1 MVLKG
6 KLYLIEL
13 VINLLAQAENYLK
26 KYFGYTSFRPGQQE
40 IIQNI
45 LSQTNTLG
53 ILPTGGGKSICFQ
66 IPALVL
72 PGTAI
77 VISPLISLMKDQ
89 VDALR
94 TAGIPAAYI
103 NSTLSSE
110 EYQHISA
117 GIRNGKYKLVY
128 VAPERFGSMA
138 FLELLNN
145 ISINAI
151 IFDEAH
157 CISQWGHD
165 FRPSYRSVVSEL
177 GNLNQEPV
185 IAALTATATQDVAED
200 IRRLL
205 NISED
210 NTFVTGFARDNLSFQ
225 VLKGVN
231 KRDFILQTLNKH
243 KNEAGIIYTS
253 SRRETDQLYQ
263 FLKGRNCSVAKY
275 HAGLKEEERKKAQDA
290 FVFDESN
297 IMVAT
302 NAFGMGIDKSNVRY
316 VIHYNLPRNIEAYY
330 QEAGRAGRDG
340 EDSICYLLFA
350 PQDIQLQKFL
360 IEESSLDPR
369 KMEQEYSKLKDMIN
383 YCHTE
388 KCLQSYIIDYFD
400 ENAEAIRCGKCSSC
414 MDERTSIDI
423 TQEALMIFSCIKRMG
438 ERFGVSM
445 TAQVLKGSGNKRI
458 RELNFNKLSTFGLM
472 KNRKEKEIA
481 DMINYLLAEGYLVLT
496 DGKYPTVRLSENAI
510 PVLKGQKK
518 LSMKISK
525 PVLVQEADENIELF
539 EMLRRLRKEIAD
551 KENVPPFV
559 VFADTALKEMCRY
572 FPVTKDMMLNIKG
585 VGQMKFDKYGEYFI
599 QAIKEFAEEHDI
611 SPMPSAEPP
620 SMTEESQD
628 DRPSYQISYD
638 YYMDGMSIREIAKKR
653 NFSPI
658 TIQEHIF
665 RSVKEGNAIDW
676 SDIFNETEE
685 KLVLQAAEKA
695 GKDKLKPIKEELPDE
710 IDYFK
715 IKAVL
720 VKDELQK
727 QN

>member
-1 MVLKG
+1 
-6 KLYLIEL
+6 

-26 KYFGYTSFRPGQQE
+26 KYFGYTSFRPGQQD

-45 LSQTNTLG
+45 LSQNNTLG

-89 VDALR
+89 VDALSL
-94 TAGIPAAYI
+94 AGIPAAFI
-103 NSTLSSE
+103 NSTLSSA
-110 EYQHISA
+110 EYQHVMA
-117 GIRNGKYKLVY
+117 GIRNGEYKLVY

-138 FLELLNN
+138 FLELLND
-145 ISINAI
+145 ISISAI
-151 IFDEAH
+151 VFDEAH

-165 FRPSYRSVVSEL
+165 FRPSYRSVVEEL
-177 GNLNQEPV
+177 NSLYQKPV
-185 IAALTATATQDVAED
+185 IAALTATATRDVAED

-205 NISED
+205 NIGEEH
-210 NTFVTGFARDNLSFQ
+210 TFITGFARENLSFH

-231 KRDFILQTLNKH
+231 KRDFILQTIKKH

-253 SRRETDQLYQ
+253 SRKETDQLYQ
-263 FLKGRNCSVAKY
+263 FLKSKNCSAAKY
-275 HAGLKEEERKKAQDA
+275 HAGLKEEERKEAQNS
-290 FVFDESN
+290 FVYDESD
-297 IMVAT
+297 IMIAT
-302 NAFGMGIDKSNVRY
+302 NAFGMGIDKSNVRF

-340 EDSICYLLFA
+340 VDSTCYLLFA

-360 IEESSLDPR
+360 IEESSLNQQ
-369 KMEQEYSKLKDMIN
+369 KMEQEYSKLKDMVN

-388 KCLQSYIIDYFD
+388 KCLQSYIIEYFD
-400 ENAEAIRCGKCSSC
+400 ENADPIRCGKCSSC
-414 MDERTSIDI
+414 LDERTSMDI

-438 ERFGVSM
+438 ERFGITL
-445 TAQVLKGSGNKRI
+445 TAQVLKGSNNKRI
-458 RELNFNKLSTFGLM
+458 REMNFNKLSTFGLL

-481 DMINYLLAEGYLVLT
+481 DMINYLLAEDYLALT
-496 DGKYPTVRLSENAI
+496 DGKYPTVRLSASAV
-510 PVLKGQKK
+510 PVLKGQKR
-518 LSMKISK
+518 LFMKISE
-525 PVLVQEADENIELF
+525 PVPVQETDENIELF
-539 EMLRRLRKEIAD
+539 EMLRKLRKKIAD
-551 KENVPPFV
+551 EENVPPFV
-559 VFADTALKEMCRY
+559 VFADASLKEMSRY
-572 FPVTKDMMLNIKG
+572 FPVSKEMMLNIKG
-585 VGQMKFDKYGEYFI
+585 VGQMKYEKYGEDFI
-599 QAIKEFAEEHDI
+599 QAIREFAEEHNS
-611 SPMPSAEPP
+611 SPNPAAEAPP
-620 SMTEESQD
+620 KTEEPID
-628 DRPSYQISYD
+628 DRPSYLISFD
-638 YYMDGMSIREIAKKR
+638 YYKDGDSIREIAKKR

-665 RSVKEGNAIDW
+665 RSIREGNVIDW
-676 SDIFNETEE
+676 SEIFNETEE

-695 GKDKLKPIKEELPDE
+695 GRDKLKPIKEELPEE

-727 QN
+727 QI

>member
-1 MVLKG
+1 
-6 KLYLIEL
+6 
-13 VINLLAQAENYLK
+13 LLAQAENYLK
-26 KYFGYTSFRPGQQE
+26 KYFGYTSFRPGQQD

-89 VDALR
+89 VDALSL
-94 TAGIPAAYI
+94 AGIPAAFI
-103 NSTLSSE
+103 NSTLSSA
-110 EYQHISA
+110 EYQHVMA
-117 GIRNGKYKLVY
+117 GIRNGEYKLVY

-138 FLELLNN
+138 FLELLND
-145 ISINAI
+145 ISISAI
-151 IFDEAH
+151 VFDEAH

-165 FRPSYRSVVSEL
+165 FRPSYRSVVEEL
-177 GNLNQEPV
+177 NSLYQKPV
-185 IAALTATATQDVAED
+185 IAALTATATRDVAED

-205 NISED
+205 NIGEEH
-210 NTFVTGFARDNLSFQ
+210 TFITGFARENLSFH

-231 KRDFILQTLNKH
+231 KRDFILQTIKKH

-253 SRRETDQLYQ
+253 SRKETDQLYQ
-263 FLKGRNCSVAKY
+263 FLKSKNCSAAKY
-275 HAGLKEEERKKAQDA
+275 HAGLTEEERKEAQNS
-290 FVFDESN
+290 FVYDESD
-297 IMVAT
+297 IMIAT
-302 NAFGMGIDKSNVRY
+302 NAFGMGIDKSNVRF

-340 EDSICYLLFA
+340 VDSTCYLLFA

-360 IEESSLDPR
+360 IEESSLNQQ
-369 KMEQEYSKLKDMIN
+369 KMEQEYSKLKDMVN

-388 KCLQSYIIDYFD
+388 KCLQSYIIEYFD
-400 ENAEAIRCGKCSSC
+400 ENADPIRCGKCSSC
-414 MDERTSIDI
+414 LDERTSMDI

-438 ERFGVSM
+438 ERFGITL
-445 TAQVLKGSGNKRI
+445 TAQVLKGSNNKRI
-458 RELNFNKLSTFGLM
+458 REMNFNKLSTFGLL

-481 DMINYLLAEGYLVLT
+481 DMINYLLAEDYLALT
-496 DGKYPTVRLSENAI
+496 DGKYPTVRLSASAV
-510 PVLKGQKK
+510 PVLKGQKR
-518 LSMKISK
+518 LFMKISE
-525 PVLVQEADENIELF
+525 PVPVQETDENIELF
-539 EMLRRLRKEIAD
+539 EMLRKLRKKIAD
-551 KENVPPFV
+551 EENVPPFV
-559 VFADTALKEMCRY
+559 VFADASLKEMSRY
-572 FPVTKDMMLNIKG
+572 FPVSKDMMLNIKG
-585 VGQMKFDKYGEYFI
+585 VGQMKYEKYGEDFI
-599 QAIKEFAEEHDI
+599 QAIREFAEEHNI
-611 SPMPSAEPP
+611 SPNPAAEAPSK
-620 SMTEESQD
+620 TEEPID
-628 DRPSYQISYD
+628 DRPSYLISFD
-638 YYMDGMSIREIAKKR
+638 YYKDGDSIREIAKKR

-665 RSVKEGNAIDW
+665 RSVREGNVIDW
-676 SDIFNETEE
+676 SEIFNETEE

-695 GKDKLKPIKEELPDE
+695 GRDKLKPIKEELPEE

-727 QN
+727 QI

>member
-1 MVLKG
+1 M
-6 KLYLIEL
+6 
-13 VINLLAQAENYLK
+13 LAQAENYLK

-89 VDALR
+89 VDALSL
-94 TAGIPAAYI
+94 AGIPAAFI
-103 NSTLSSE
+103 NSTLSSA
-110 EYQHISA
+110 EYQHVVA
-117 GIRNGKYKLVY
+117 GIRKGEYKLVY

-138 FLELLNN
+138 FLDLLND
-145 ISINAI
+145 ISISAI
-151 IFDEAH
+151 VFDEAH

-165 FRPSYRSVVSEL
+165 FRPSYRSVVAEL
-177 GNLNQEPV
+177 NSLNQKPV
-185 IAALTATATQDVAED
+185 IAALTATATRDVAND

-205 NISED
+205 NIGEEH
-210 NTFVTGFARDNLSFQ
+210 TFITGFARENLSFH

-231 KRDFILQTLNKH
+231 KRDFILQTIKKH

-253 SRRETDQLYQ
+253 SRKETDQLYQ
-263 FLKGRNCSVAKY
+263 FLKGKNLSAAKY
-275 HAGLKEEERKKAQDA
+275 HAGLKEEERKEAQDT
-290 FVFDESN
+290 FVYDESD
-297 IMVAT
+297 IMIAT

-340 EDSICYLLFA
+340 VDSTCYLLFA

-360 IEESSLDPR
+360 IEESSLNQQ
-369 KMEQEYSKLKDMIN
+369 KMEQEYSKLKDMVN

-388 KCLQSYIIDYFD
+388 KCLQSYIIEYFD
-400 ENAEAIRCGKCSSC
+400 ENADPIQCVKCSSC
-414 MDERTSIDI
+414 LDERTSMDI

-438 ERFGVSM
+438 ERFGITL
-445 TAQVLKGSGNKRI
+445 TAQVLKGSNNKRI
-458 RELNFNKLSTFGLM
+458 REMNFHKLSTFGLL
-472 KNRKEKEIA
+472 KSRKEKEIG
-481 DMINYLLAEGYLVLT
+481 DMINYLLAEDYLALT
-496 DGKYPTVRLSENAI
+496 DGKYPTVKLSASAV
-510 PVLKGQKK
+510 PVLKGQKR
-518 LSMKISK
+518 LFMKISE
-525 PVLVQEADENIELF
+525 PVRIQETEENNELF
-539 EMLRRLRKEIAD
+539 EMLRKLRKVIAD
-551 KENVPPFV
+551 EENVPPFV
-559 VFADTALKEMCRY
+559 VFADAALKEMSRY
-572 FPVTKDMMLNIKG
+572 FPVSKDMMLNIKG
-585 VGQMKFDKYGEYFI
+585 VGQMKFEKYGEDFI
-599 QAIKEFAEEHDI
+599 QAIREFAEEHNI
-611 SPMPSAEPP
+611 SPKPATEAPSKSEEPI
-620 SMTEESQD
+620 D
-628 DRPSYQISYD
+628 DRPSYQISFD
-638 YYMDGMSIREIAKKR
+638 YYKDGDSIREIAKKR

-665 RSVKEGNAIDW
+665 RSIREGNVIDW

-695 GKDKLKPIKEELPDE
+695 GRDKLKPIKEELPEE

-720 VKDELQK
+720 IKDELLK
-727 QN
+727 QI

>member
-1 MVLKG
+1 M
-6 KLYLIEL
+6 
-13 VINLLAQAENYLK
+13 LAQAENYLK
-26 KYFGYTSFRPGQQE
+26 KYFGYTSFRPGQQD

-89 VDALR
+89 VDALSL
-94 TAGIPAAYI
+94 AGIPAAFI
-103 NSTLSSE
+103 NSTLSSA
-110 EYQHISA
+110 EYQHVMA
-117 GIRNGKYKLVY
+117 GIRNGEYKLVY

-138 FLELLNN
+138 FLELLND
-145 ISINAI
+145 ISISAI
-151 IFDEAH
+151 VFDEAH

-165 FRPSYRSVVSEL
+165 FRPSYRSVVEEL
-177 GNLNQEPV
+177 NSLYQKPV
-185 IAALTATATQDVAED
+185 IAALTATATRDVAED

-205 NISED
+205 NIGEEH
-210 NTFVTGFARDNLSFQ
+210 TFITGFARENLSFH

-231 KRDFILQTLNKH
+231 KRDFILQTIKKH

-253 SRRETDQLYQ
+253 SRKETDQLYQ
-263 FLKGRNCSVAKY
+263 FLKSKNCSAAKY
-275 HAGLKEEERKKAQDA
+275 HAGLTEEERKEAQNS
-290 FVFDESN
+290 FVYDESD
-297 IMVAT
+297 IMIAT
-302 NAFGMGIDKSNVRY
+302 NAFGMGIDKSNVRF

-340 EDSICYLLFA
+340 VDSTCYLLFA

-360 IEESSLDPR
+360 IEESSLNQQ
-369 KMEQEYSKLKDMIN
+369 KMEQEYSKLKDMVN

-388 KCLQSYIIDYFD
+388 KCLQSYIIEYFD
-400 ENAEAIRCGKCSSC
+400 ENADPIRCGKCSSC
-414 MDERTSIDI
+414 LDERTSMDI

-438 ERFGVSM
+438 ERFGITL
-445 TAQVLKGSGNKRI
+445 TAQVLKGSNNKRI
-458 RELNFNKLSTFGLM
+458 REMNFNKLSTFGLL

-481 DMINYLLAEGYLVLT
+481 DMINYLLAEDYLALT
-496 DGKYPTVRLSENAI
+496 EGKYPTVRLSASAV
-510 PVLKGQKK
+510 PVLKGQKR
-518 LSMKISK
+518 LFMKISE
-525 PVLVQEADENIELF
+525 PVPVQETDENIELF
-539 EMLRRLRKEIAD
+539 EMLRKLRKKIAD
-551 KENVPPFV
+551 EENVPPFV
-559 VFADTALKEMCRY
+559 VFADASLKEMSRY
-572 FPVTKDMMLNIKG
+572 FPVSKDMMLNIKG
-585 VGQMKFDKYGEYFI
+585 VGQMKYEKYGEDFI
-599 QAIKEFAEEHDI
+599 QAIREFAEEHNI
-611 SPMPSAEPP
+611 SPNPAAEAPSK
-620 SMTEESQD
+620 TEEPID
-628 DRPSYQISYD
+628 DRPSYLISFD
-638 YYMDGMSIREIAKKR
+638 YYKDGDSIREIAKKR

-665 RSVKEGNAIDW
+665 RSVREGNVIDW
-676 SDIFNETEE
+676 SEIFNETEE

-695 GKDKLKPIKEELPDE
+695 GRDKLKPIKEELPEE

-727 QN
+727 QI

>member
-1 MVLKG
+1 M
-6 KLYLIEL
+6 
-13 VINLLAQAENYLK
+13 LAQAENYLK
-26 KYFGYTSFRPGQQE
+26 KYFGYTSFRPGQQD

-89 VDALR
+89 VDALSL
-94 TAGIPAAYI
+94 AGIPAAFI
-103 NSTLSSE
+103 NSTLCSA
-110 EYQHISA
+110 EYQHVMA
-117 GIRNGKYKLVY
+117 GIRNGEYKLVY

-138 FLELLNN
+138 FLELLND
-145 ISINAI
+145 ISISAI
-151 IFDEAH
+151 VFDEAH

-165 FRPSYRSVVSEL
+165 FRPSYRSVVEEL
-177 GNLNQEPV
+177 NSLYQKPV
-185 IAALTATATQDVAED
+185 IAALTATATRDVAED

-205 NISED
+205 NIGEEH
-210 NTFVTGFARDNLSFQ
+210 TFITGFARENLSFH

-231 KRDFILQTLNKH
+231 KRDFILQTIKKH

-253 SRRETDQLYQ
+253 SRKETDQLYQ
-263 FLKGRNCSVAKY
+263 FLKSKNCSAAKY
-275 HAGLKEEERKKAQDA
+275 HAGLTEEERKEAQNS
-290 FVFDESN
+290 FVYDESD
-297 IMVAT
+297 IMIAT
-302 NAFGMGIDKSNVRY
+302 NAFGMGIDKSNVRF

-340 EDSICYLLFA
+340 VDSTCYLLFA

-360 IEESSLDPR
+360 IEESSLNQQ
-369 KMEQEYSKLKDMIN
+369 KMEQEYSKLKDMVN

-388 KCLQSYIIDYFD
+388 KCLQSYIIEYFD
-400 ENAEAIRCGKCSSC
+400 ENADPIRCGKCSSC
-414 MDERTSIDI
+414 LDERTSMDI

-438 ERFGVSM
+438 ERFGITL
-445 TAQVLKGSGNKRI
+445 TAQVLKGSNNKRI
-458 RELNFNKLSTFGLM
+458 REMNFNKLSTFGLL

-481 DMINYLLAEGYLVLT
+481 DMINYLLAEDYLALT
-496 DGKYPTVRLSENAI
+496 DGKYPTVRLSASAV
-510 PVLKGQKK
+510 PVLKGQKR
-518 LSMKISK
+518 LFMKISE
-525 PVLVQEADENIELF
+525 PVPVQETDENIELF
-539 EMLRRLRKEIAD
+539 EMLRKLRKKIAD
-551 KENVPPFV
+551 EENVPPFV
-559 VFADTALKEMCRY
+559 VFADASLKEMSRY
-572 FPVTKDMMLNIKG
+572 FPVSKDMMLNIKG
-585 VGQMKFDKYGEYFI
+585 VGQMKYEKYGEDFI
-599 QAIKEFAEEHDI
+599 QAIREFAEEHNI
-611 SPMPSAEPP
+611 SPNPAAEAPSK
-620 SMTEESQD
+620 TEEPID
-628 DRPSYQISYD
+628 DRPSYLISFD
-638 YYMDGMSIREIAKKR
+638 YYKDGDSIREIAKKR

-665 RSVKEGNAIDW
+665 RSVREGNVIDW
-676 SDIFNETEE
+676 SEIFNETEE

-695 GKDKLKPIKEELPDE
+695 GRDKLKPIKEELPEE

-727 QN
+727 QI

>member
-1 MVLKG
+1 M
-6 KLYLIEL
+6 
-13 VINLLAQAENYLK
+13 LAQAENYLK
-26 KYFGYTSFRPGQQE
+26 KYFGYTSFRPGQQD

-89 VDALR
+89 VDALSL
-94 TAGIPAAYI
+94 AGIPAAFI
-103 NSTLSSE
+103 NSTLSSA
-110 EYQHISA
+110 EYQHVMA
-117 GIRNGKYKLVY
+117 GIRNGEYKLVY

-138 FLELLNN
+138 FLELLND
-145 ISINAI
+145 ISISAI
-151 IFDEAH
+151 VFDEAH

-165 FRPSYRSVVSEL
+165 FRPSYRSVVEEL
-177 GNLNQEPV
+177 NSLYQKPV
-185 IAALTATATQDVAED
+185 IAALTATATRDVAED

-205 NISED
+205 NIGEEH
-210 NTFVTGFARDNLSFQ
+210 TFITGFARENLSFH

-231 KRDFILQTLNKH
+231 KRDFILQTIKKH

-253 SRRETDQLYQ
+253 SRKETDQLYQ
-263 FLKGRNCSVAKY
+263 FLKSKNCSAAKY
-275 HAGLKEEERKKAQDA
+275 HAGLTEEERKEAQNS
-290 FVFDESN
+290 FVYDESD
-297 IMVAT
+297 IMIAT
-302 NAFGMGIDKSNVRY
+302 NAFGMGIDKSNVRF

-340 EDSICYLLFA
+340 VDSTCYLLFA

-360 IEESSLDPR
+360 IEESSLNQQ
-369 KMEQEYSKLKDMIN
+369 KMEQEYSKLKDMVN

-388 KCLQSYIIDYFD
+388 KCLQSYIIEYFD
-400 ENAEAIRCGKCSSC
+400 ENADPIRCGKCSSC
-414 MDERTSIDI
+414 LDERTSMDI

-438 ERFGVSM
+438 ERFGITLS
-445 TAQVLKGSGNKRI
+445 AQVLKGSNNKRI
-458 RELNFNKLSTFGLM
+458 REMNFNKLSTFGLL

-481 DMINYLLAEGYLVLT
+481 DMINYLLAEDYLALT
-496 DGKYPTVRLSENAI
+496 DGKYPTVRLSASAV
-510 PVLKGQKK
+510 PVLKGQKR
-518 LSMKISK
+518 LFMKISE
-525 PVLVQEADENIELF
+525 PVPVQETDENIELF
-539 EMLRRLRKEIAD
+539 EMLRKLRKKFAD
-551 KENVPPFV
+551 EENVPPFV
-559 VFADTALKEMCRY
+559 VFADASLKEMSRY
-572 FPVTKDMMLNIKG
+572 FPVSKEMMLNIKG
-585 VGQMKFDKYGEYFI
+585 VGQMKYEKYGEDFI
-599 QAIKEFAEEHDI
+599 QAIREFAEEHNI
-611 SPMPSAEPP
+611 SPNPAAEAPSK
-620 SMTEESQD
+620 TEEPID
-628 DRPSYQISYD
+628 DRPSYLISFD
-638 YYMDGMSIREIAKKR
+638 YYKDGDSIREIAKKR

-665 RSVKEGNAIDW
+665 RSVREGNVIDW
-676 SDIFNETEE
+676 SEIFNETEE

-695 GKDKLKPIKEELPDE
+695 GRDKLKPIKEELPEE

-727 QN
+727 QI

>member
-1 MVLKG
+1 M
-6 KLYLIEL
+6 
-13 VINLLAQAENYLK
+13 LAQAENYLK

-45 LSQTNTLG
+45 LSHTNTLG

-89 VDALR
+89 VDALSL
-94 TAGIPAAYI
+94 AGIPAAFI
-103 NSTLSSE
+103 NSTLSSA
-110 EYQHISA
+110 EYQQVVA
-117 GIRNGKYKLVY
+117 GIRNGEYKLVY

-138 FLELLNN
+138 FLELLNV
-145 ISINAI
+145 ISISAI
-151 IFDEAH
+151 VFDEAH

-165 FRPSYRSVVSEL
+165 FRPSYRSVVAEL
-177 GNLNQEPV
+177 NRLNQKPV
-185 IAALTATATQDVAED
+185 ITALTATATRDVADD

-205 NISED
+205 NIKEE
-210 NTFVTGFARDNLSFQ
+210 NTFITGFARENLSFH

-231 KRDFILQTLNKH
+231 KRDFILQTIKKH

-253 SRRETDQLYQ
+253 SRKETDQLYQ
-263 FLKGRNCSVAKY
+263 FLKGKNCSAAKY
-275 HAGLKEEERKKAQDA
+275 HAGLKEEERKEAQDA
-290 FVFDESN
+290 FVYDESD
-297 IMVAT
+297 IMIAT

-340 EDSICYLLFA
+340 VDSTCYLLFA

-360 IEESSLDPR
+360 IEESSLNQQ
-369 KMEQEYSKLKDMIN
+369 KMEQEYSKLKDMVN

-388 KCLQSYIIDYFD
+388 KCLQSYIIEYFD
-400 ENAEAIRCGKCSSC
+400 ENAESIQCGKCSSC
-414 MDERTSIDI
+414 LDERTSIDI

-438 ERFGVSM
+438 ERFGITL
-445 TAQVLKGSGNKRI
+445 TAQVLKGSNNKRI
-458 RELNFNKLSTFGLM
+458 REMNFQKLSTFGLL

-481 DMINYLLAEGYLVLT
+481 DMINYLLAEDYLILT
-496 DGKYPTVRLSENAI
+496 DGKYPTVRLSASAV
-510 PVLKGQKK
+510 PVLKGQKR
-518 LSMKISK
+518 LSMKLNEHV
-525 PVLVQEADENIELF
+525 PVQETEENNELF
-539 EMLRRLRKEIAD
+539 EMLRKLRKKIAD
-551 KENVPPFV
+551 EENVPPFV
-559 VFADTALKEMCRY
+559 VFADAALKEMSRY
-572 FPVTKDMMLNIKG
+572 FPVSKDMMLNIKG
-585 VGQMKFDKYGEYFI
+585 VGQMKFEKYGGDFI
-599 QAIKEFAEEHDI
+599 QAIREFAEVHNI
-611 SPMPSAEPP
+611 SPKPAAEAPSKHEEPI
-620 SMTEESQD
+620 D
-628 DRPSYQISYD
+628 DRPSYQISFD
-638 YYMDGMSIREIAKKR
+638 YYKDGDSIREIAKKR

-665 RSVKEGNAIDW
+665 RSIREGNVIEW

-695 GKDKLKPIKEELPDE
+695 GRDKLKPIKDELPEE

-727 QN
+727 QI

>member
-1 MVLKG
+1 M
-6 KLYLIEL
+6 
-13 VINLLAQAENYLK
+13 LAQAENYLK

-89 VDALR
+89 VDALSL
-94 TAGIPAAYI
+94 AGIPAAFI
-103 NSTLSSE
+103 NSTLSSA
-110 EYQHISA
+110 EYQHVVA
-117 GIRNGKYKLVY
+117 GIRNGEYKLVY
-128 VAPERFGSMA
+128 VAPERFGSKA
-138 FLELLNN
+138 FLELLNG
-145 ISINAI
+145 ISISAI
-151 IFDEAH
+151 VFDEAH

-165 FRPSYRSVVSEL
+165 FRPSYRSVVAEL
-177 GNLNQEPV
+177 NSLNQKPV
-185 IAALTATATQDVAED
+185 IAALTATATRDVADD

-205 NISED
+205 NIGEEH
-210 NTFVTGFARDNLSFQ
+210 TFITGFARENLSFH

-231 KRDFILQTLNKH
+231 KRDFLLQTIKKH

-253 SRRETDQLYQ
+253 SRKETDQLYQ
-263 FLKGRNCSVAKY
+263 FLKSKDCSPAKY
-275 HAGLKEEERKKAQDA
+275 HAGLKEEERKEAQDA
-290 FVFDESN
+290 FVYDESD
-297 IMVAT
+297 IMIAT

-340 EDSICYLLFA
+340 VDSTCYLLFA

-360 IEESSLDPR
+360 IDESSLNQQ
-369 KMEQEYSKLKDMIN
+369 KMEQEYSKLKDMVN

-388 KCLQSYIIDYFD
+388 KCLQSYIIEYFD
-400 ENAEAIRCGKCSSC
+400 ENADPLRCGKCSSC
-414 MDERTSIDI
+414 LDERTSMDI

-438 ERFGVSM
+438 ERFGITL
-445 TAQVLKGSGNKRI
+445 TAQVLKGSNNKRI
-458 RELNFNKLSTFGLM
+458 REMNFNKLSTFGLL

-481 DMINYLLAEGYLVLT
+481 DMINYLLAEDYLVLT
-496 DGKYPTVRLSENAI
+496 DGKYPTVRLSASVV

-518 LSMKISK
+518 LFMKISE
-525 PVLVQEADENIELF
+525 PVPVQETEENNELF
-539 EMLRRLRKEIAD
+539 EMLRKLRKKIAD
-551 KENVPPFV
+551 EENVPPFV
-559 VFADTALKEMCRY
+559 VFTDASLKDMSRY
-572 FPVTKDMMLNIKG
+572 FPVSKDMMLNIKG
-585 VGQMKFDKYGEYFI
+585 VGQMKFEKYGEDFI
-599 QAIKEFAEEHDI
+599 QAIREYAEVHDI
-611 SPMPSAEPP
+611 SPKQAAEAPSK
-620 SMTEESQD
+620 TEEPID
-628 DRPSYQISYD
+628 DRPSYQISFD
-638 YYMDGMSIREIAKKR
+638 YYKDGDSIKEIAKKR

-665 RSVKEGNAIDW
+665 RSIREGNVIDW

-685 KLVLQAAEKA
+685 KLVLEAAEKA
-695 GKDKLKPIKEELPDE
+695 GRDKLKPIKEELPEE

-720 VKDELQK
+720 VKDELLK
-727 QN
+727 QI

>member
-1 MVLKG
+1 
-6 KLYLIEL
+6 

-26 KYFGYTSFRPGQQE
+26 KYFGYTSFRPGQKD

-89 VDALR
+89 VDALSL
-94 TAGIPAAYI
+94 AGIPAAFI
-103 NSTLSSE
+103 NSTLSSA
-110 EYQHISA
+110 EYQHVMA
-117 GIRNGKYKLVY
+117 GIRNGEYKLVY

-138 FLELLNN
+138 FLELLND
-145 ISINAI
+145 ISISAI
-151 IFDEAH
+151 VFDEAH

-165 FRPSYRSVVSEL
+165 FRPSYRSVVEEL
-177 GNLNQEPV
+177 NSLYQKPV
-185 IAALTATATQDVAED
+185 IAALTATATRDVAED

-205 NISED
+205 NIGEEH
-210 NTFVTGFARDNLSFQ
+210 TFITGFARENLSFH

-231 KRDFILQTLNKH
+231 KRDFILQTIKKH

-253 SRRETDQLYQ
+253 SRKETDQLYQ
-263 FLKGRNCSVAKY
+263 FLKSKNCSAAKY
-275 HAGLKEEERKKAQDA
+275 HAGLKEEERKEAQNS
-290 FVFDESN
+290 FVYDESD
-297 IMVAT
+297 IMIAT
-302 NAFGMGIDKSNVRY
+302 NAFGMGIDKSNVRF

-340 EDSICYLLFA
+340 VDSTCYLLFA

-360 IEESSLDPR
+360 IEESSLNQQ
-369 KMEQEYSKLKDMIN
+369 KMEQEYSKLKDMVN

-388 KCLQSYIIDYFD
+388 KCLQSYIIEYFD
-400 ENAEAIRCGKCSSC
+400 ENAVPIRCGKCSSC
-414 MDERTSIDI
+414 LDERTSMDI

-438 ERFGVSM
+438 ERFGITL
-445 TAQVLKGSGNKRI
+445 TAQVLKGSNNKRI
-458 RELNFNKLSTFGLM
+458 REMNFNKLSTFGLL

-481 DMINYLLAEGYLVLT
+481 DMINYLLAEDYLALT
-496 DGKYPTVRLSENAI
+496 DGKYPTVRLSASAV
-510 PVLKGQKK
+510 PVLKGQKR
-518 LSMKISK
+518 LFMKISE
-525 PVLVQEADENIELF
+525 PVPVQETDENIELF
-539 EMLRRLRKEIAD
+539 EMLRKLRKKFAD
-551 KENVPPFV
+551 EENVPPFV
-559 VFADTALKEMCRY
+559 VFADASLKEMSRY
-572 FPVTKDMMLNIKG
+572 FPVSKDMMLNIKG
-585 VGQMKFDKYGEYFI
+585 VGQMKFEKYGEDLI
-599 QAIKEFAEEHDI
+599 QAIREFAEEHNI
-611 SPMPSAEPP
+611 SPKPAAEAPSK
-620 SMTEESQD
+620 TEEPID
-628 DRPSYQISYD
+628 DRPSYLISFD
-638 YYMDGMSIREIAKKR
+638 YYKDGDSIREIAKKR

-665 RSVKEGNAIDW
+665 RSVREGNVIDW
-676 SDIFNETEE
+676 SEIFNETEE

-695 GKDKLKPIKEELPDE
+695 GRDKLKPIKEELPEE

-727 QN
+727 QI

>member
-1 MVLKG
+1 M
-6 KLYLIEL
+6 
-13 VINLLAQAENYLK
+13 LAQAENYLK
-26 KYFGYTSFRPGQQE
+26 KYFGYTSFRPGQQD

-89 VDALR
+89 VDALSL
-94 TAGIPAAYI
+94 AGIPAAFI
-103 NSTLSSE
+103 NSTLSSA
-110 EYQHISA
+110 EYQHVMA
-117 GIRNGKYKLVY
+117 GIRNGEYKLVY

-138 FLELLNN
+138 FLELLND
-145 ISINAI
+145 ISISAI
-151 IFDEAH
+151 VFDEAH

-165 FRPSYRSVVSEL
+165 FRPSYRSVVEEL
-177 GNLNQEPV
+177 NSLYQKPV
-185 IAALTATATQDVAED
+185 IAALTATATRDVAED

-205 NISED
+205 NIGEEH
-210 NTFVTGFARDNLSFQ
+210 TFITGFARENLSFH

-231 KRDFILQTLNKH
+231 KRDFILQTIKKH

-253 SRRETDQLYQ
+253 SRKETDQLYQ
-263 FLKGRNCSVAKY
+263 FLKSKNCSAAKY
-275 HAGLKEEERKKAQDA
+275 HAGLTEEERKEAQNS
-290 FVFDESN
+290 FVYDESD
-297 IMVAT
+297 IMIAT
-302 NAFGMGIDKSNVRY
+302 NAFGMGIDKSNVRF

-340 EDSICYLLFA
+340 VDSTCYLLFA

-360 IEESSLDPR
+360 IEESSLNQQ
-369 KMEQEYSKLKDMIN
+369 KMEQEYSKLKDMVN

-388 KCLQSYIIDYFD
+388 KCLQSYIIEYFD
-400 ENAEAIRCGKCSSC
+400 ENADPIRCGKCSSC
-414 MDERTSIDI
+414 LDERTSMDI

-438 ERFGVSM
+438 ERFGITL
-445 TAQVLKGSGNKRI
+445 TAQVLKGSNNKRI
-458 RELNFNKLSTFGLM
+458 REMNFNKLSTFGLL

-481 DMINYLLAEGYLVLT
+481 DMINYLLAEDYLALT
-496 DGKYPTVRLSENAI
+496 DGKYPTVRLSASAV
-510 PVLKGQKK
+510 PVLKGQKR
-518 LSMKISK
+518 LFMKISE
-525 PVLVQEADENIELF
+525 PVPVQETDENIELF
-539 EMLRRLRKEIAD
+539 EMLRKLRKKIAD
-551 KENVPPFV
+551 EENVPPFV
-559 VFADTALKEMCRY
+559 VFADASLKEMSRY
-572 FPVTKDMMLNIKG
+572 FPVSKDMMLNIKG
-585 VGQMKFDKYGEYFI
+585 VGQMKYEKYGEDFI
-599 QAIKEFAEEHDI
+599 QAIREFAEEHNI
-611 SPMPSAEPP
+611 SPNPAAEAPSK
-620 SMTEESQD
+620 TEEPID
-628 DRPSYQISYD
+628 DRPSYLISFD
-638 YYMDGMSIREIAKKR
+638 YYKDGDSIREIAKKR

-665 RSVKEGNAIDW
+665 RSVREGNVIDW
-676 SDIFNETEE
+676 SEIFNETEE

-695 GKDKLKPIKEELPDE
+695 GRDKLKPIKEELPEE

-727 QN
+727 QI